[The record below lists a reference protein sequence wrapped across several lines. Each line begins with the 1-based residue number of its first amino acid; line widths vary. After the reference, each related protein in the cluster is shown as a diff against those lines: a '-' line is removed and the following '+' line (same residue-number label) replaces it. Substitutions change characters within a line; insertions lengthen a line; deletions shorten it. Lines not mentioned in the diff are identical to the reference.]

1 MTAIEDLWK
10 HAHTDKE
17 HKRLNGSLLS
27 QATYICPKCG
37 HEKKAE
43 DCQCMYCGNTECDDA

>member
-10 HAHTDKE
+10 HAHTDTE

-37 HEKKAE
+37 HEKKTE